1 MKAHSDR
8 LKFSMKRHP
17 FSTLFGCRKLISL
30 SLTTFNNSFFLSK
43 KQMSFSAPTS
53 PREPSEFF
61 GWVLCSSNTEL
72 HVFLD
77 YTQLLSILLLM
88 SSLSVQLRLCPPP
101 QQSLLPVFQNHLSCH
116 LLQEVFLNT
125 LKLMLYIVD
134 YKIQTYSV
142 LCPVGH
148 KFLLKSANSLLISI
162 HSAQCFQK
170 TLNLSL
176 HSKMWQKVCI
186 IWFPPPPPPPKY
198 PLRFGNLFII
208 LFFFSSFF

>member
-1 MKAHSDR
+1 
-8 LKFSMKRHP
+8 
-17 FSTLFGCRKLISL
+17 
-30 SLTTFNNSFFLSK
+30 
-43 KQMSFSAPTS
+43 MSFSAPTS

-72 HVFLD
+72 HVFLG

-101 QQSLLPVFQNHLSCH
+101 QQSLLPVFQNHLRCH

-125 LKLMLYIVD
+125 LKSMLYIVD

-162 HSAQCFQK
+162 HSARCFQK

-176 HSKMWQKVCI
+176 HSKMWQKYASCG
-186 IWFPPPPPPPKY
+186 FHPPPPSTY

-208 LFFFSSFF
+208 LFFIILLISLSLVPHSPSLQLTLTFTG

>member
-1 MKAHSDR
+1 
-8 LKFSMKRHP
+8 
-17 FSTLFGCRKLISL
+17 
-30 SLTTFNNSFFLSK
+30 
-43 KQMSFSAPTS
+43 MSFSAPTS

-72 HVFLD
+72 HVFLG

-101 QQSLLPVFQNHLSCH
+101 QQSLLPVFQNHLRCH

-125 LKLMLYIVD
+125 LKSMLYIVD

-162 HSAQCFQK
+162 HSARCFQK

-176 HSKMWQKVCI
+176 HSKMWQKYASCG
-186 IWFPPPPPPPKY
+186 FHPPPKY
-198 PLRFGNLFII
+198 LSSEIWESFHH
-208 LFFFSSFF
+208 SFFHHSSNLSFPSTPQPQPPTNLDIYRLKEQTL